1 MTDEEVFV
9 ALPVEVE
16 KRGIVPKVKVGPK
29 SSFWYHA
36 AINVLLNLF
45 YAKGSKD
52 AYLTR
57 FWTTIGYTISW
68 PDDEGRSPSNWAILC
83 HELKHAAQAARW
95 TRPLFS
101 YLYLWPLSQGLLILL
116 LGWVGLPWTPG
127 WWKLLYAIT
136 WVALAVIHF
145 IPQIP
150 DPWRTHWE
158 LQAYT
163 ISIFFHVQRYG
174 RLEDWYLDG
183 LVHNFSSMTYYMMAP
198 RKDRIRK
205 ALKEIG
211 DAVEARKHPVKDDP
225 IVRAALS
232 LKGSRSGV
240 IG

>member
-52 AYLTR
+52 AYLTQ

-101 YLYLWPLSQGLLILL
+101 YLHANAVPTGVYAASGDWGNDS
-116 LGWVGLPWTPG
+116 GLP
-127 WWKLLYAIT
+127 
-136 WVALAVIHF
+136 
-145 IPQIP
+145 
-150 DPWRTHWE
+150 
-158 LQAYT
+158 
-163 ISIFFHVQRYG
+163 QRI
-174 RLEDWYLDG
+174 E
-183 LVHNFSSMTYYMMAP
+183 
-198 RKDRIRK
+198 
-205 ALKEIG
+205 
-211 DAVEARKHPVKDDP
+211 
-225 IVRAALS
+225 RAAPGQYYVLH
-232 LKGSRSGV
+232 
-240 IG
+240 